1 MATQNSRSDRH
12 QPVIRSVAMT
22 AVDQPVRMLAMAVA
36 MAAAGLACADRGA
49 PTTAGLARG
58 M

>member
-1 MATQNSRSDRH
+1 
-12 QPVIRSVAMT
+12 MT
-22 AVDQPVRMLAMAVA
+22 AVDQPVRMAAMAVA
-36 MAAAGLACADRGA
+36 MAAAGLACAERAA